1 MGSPTNKTH
10 KQRTIEKI
18 KVGVILDRL
27 MKHFAGEVE
36 MSSTQV
42 TVGLALLKKVL
53 PDLKQSDQTVTH
65 NFHSPAEMT
74 DEQILTYLGELEKRT
89 RATGKGSTTVN

>member
-18 KVGVILDRL
+18 RVGVILDRL
-27 MKHFAGEVE
+27 MKHFMGEIE
-36 MSSTQV
+36 MSATQV
-42 TVGLALLKKVL
+42 STGLALLKKVL

-65 NFHSPAEMT
+65 NFHSPQEMT
-74 DEQILTYLGELEKRT
+74 DEQILAELRRLAPGDGSK
-89 RATGKGSTTVN
+89 GKGTTTTH